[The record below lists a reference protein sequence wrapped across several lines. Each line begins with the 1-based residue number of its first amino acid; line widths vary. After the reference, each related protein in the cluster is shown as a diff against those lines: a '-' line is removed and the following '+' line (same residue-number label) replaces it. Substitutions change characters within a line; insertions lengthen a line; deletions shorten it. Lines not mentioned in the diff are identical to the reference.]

1 MPHDQQKQ
9 RQRIVVPTRAIQ
21 GGFDT
26 KFEVDPYSI
35 ELYGLLTSTQYTEA
49 IQQIN
54 DTIAPSRSKKL
65 DGLLL
70 AAGPLMVPL
79 ALWGIRHSNQN
90 RRRKKLRKIAI
101 DNFNIQYPT
110 LLMRWNR
117 KPESKLTIERRRL
130 IDQDEQEARIIASQQ
145 QQQQQQQGGG
155 SGPPLPE
162 ANANLVSDV
171 VAVAEPITGSPPRV
185 GRQQQQQPDLLS

>member
-70 AAGPLMVPL
+70 AAGPLMLPL

-130 IDQDEQEARIIASQQ
+130 DQDEQEARIIASQQ
-145 QQQQQQQGGG
+145 QG
-155 SGPPLPE
+155 SLPE
-162 ANANLVSDV
+162 TSLVASDV
-171 VAVAEPITGSPPRV
+171 VAVPITGSPPRV
-185 GRQQQQQPDLLS
+185 GNTNSGQQQPDLLS